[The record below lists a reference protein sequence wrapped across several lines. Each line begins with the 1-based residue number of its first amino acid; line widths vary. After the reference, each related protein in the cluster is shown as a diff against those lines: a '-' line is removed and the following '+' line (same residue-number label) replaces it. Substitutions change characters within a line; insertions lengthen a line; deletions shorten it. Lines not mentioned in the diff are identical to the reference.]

1 MMRCSKTGLSKKDW
15 KTILDIINVYDPNDI
30 IHVYPE
36 MGTPEYMQD
45 VHETFKLVLKHCE
58 RLDHH
63 DEMQNQQ
70 SLVGP
75 REEARLDE
83 SMREIDKTLAA
94 LGPDWEMTS
103 DQSDAINEAHG
114 WKS

>member
-1 MMRCSKTGLSKKDW
+1 MMRCSKTGLNKKDW
-15 KTILDIINVYDPNDI
+15 KTILDIINVFDPNDI
-30 IHVYPE
+30 MHVYPE

-58 RLDHH
+58 RLDHE
-63 DEMQNQQ
+63 DEMRDQQ

-83 SMREIDKTLAA
+83 SMKDLDKTLAA
-94 LGPDWEMTS
+94 LEPDNVMTNE
-103 DQSDAINEAHG
+103 QSDAINEAHG
-114 WKS
+114 WGR